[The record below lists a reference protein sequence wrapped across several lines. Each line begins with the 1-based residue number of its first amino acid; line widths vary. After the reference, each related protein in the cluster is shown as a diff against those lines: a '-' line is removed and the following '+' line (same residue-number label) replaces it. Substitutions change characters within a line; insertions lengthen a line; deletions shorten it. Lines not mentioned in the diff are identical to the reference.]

1 MSTSNSNQLTIS
13 SNDQPVPSAPNEVGG
28 LSTVVYFGKI
38 YCFYSSNNIDDEN
51 LYYYL
56 FDGSS
61 GSTKTVTSVKLDNS
75 TNPSAVVYNNKIYC
89 FYKDDTSDNQL
100 WYAISDDGQ
109 NWNNYPVISTYLEGS
124 PSAVVN
130 GTENKIYCF
139 HSDTKHSDYRKL
151 YYSVFDGSSWSN

>member
-1 MSTSNSNQLTIS
+1 MSTSNPNQLTIY

-38 YCFYSSNNIDDEN
+38 YCFYSSHNISDEN

-61 GSTKTVTSVKLDNS
+61 GSVGKVTNAKLDNT

-89 FYKDDTSDNQL
+89 FYKDDTSHNGL
-100 WYAISDDGQ
+100 WYAVSDDGQ
-109 NWNNYPVISTYLEGS
+109 NWNNYQVPSTYIYGS

-139 HSDTKHSDYRKL
+139 HQSTTDRETL
-151 YYSVFDGSSWSN
+151 YYSIFDGSTWGN